1 MASADKPLVADLTPV
16 EAQRI
21 AERAAETLVAPGHVE
36 YPGESEDSS
45 GGNGAVDRRSPGG
58 GVRASATG
66 NRESAAASGAYV
78 DPVEAQWIAERA
90 VEALFERDATKE
102 LLGIRVIGAR
112 PGGAQVAMTV
122 RRDMVNGHRTC
133 HGGLIFSLADSAFA
147 AACNSHNESNVAAAA
162 SIDFL
167 APAFE
172 GDDLTAEAS
181 EVWRAGR
188 TGIYEIKVT
197 NQRGELIALFR
208 GRSHRIGGAVAT
220 DQAG

>member
-21 AERAAETLVAPGHVE
+21 AERAAETLIAPGHVE

-45 GGNGAVDRRSPGG
+45 GGKGAFEPRSPAGG
-58 GVRASATG
+58 APAKG
-66 NRESAAASGAYV
+66 NRDSAAASGAYV
-78 DPVEAQWIAERA
+78 APVEAQRIAERA
-90 VEALFERDATKE
+90 VEALFARDATKE

-112 PGGAQVAMTV
+112 PGGAQVGMTV

-147 AACNSHNESNVAAAA
+147 AACNSHNEGNVAAAA

-220 DQAG
+220 DQTG